1 MRVAAVVVSWNAA
14 SWLPGC
20 LDALAA
26 QTEPPQ
32 EVVVVDNGSSD
43 GSAETARA
51 CGARVLALPANEG
64 FCAGNNRGI
73 AATTAPLVLLLNP
86 DTALGPTFLER
97 LRPAFEVD
105 RVGAAC
111 GKLFRWDGRTLD
123 SAGQELGRSRQPVDR
138 GYGTLDRG
146 LYDQPAEVFSACAAA
161 ALYRRE
167 ALDAVAGPSGAVF
180 DPRFFAFYEDLDLA
194 WRLRRAGF
202 EVVYRPEATGRHARG
217 STAASAGVRRRFQA
231 LLHRSPDIRFHVQKN
246 RWLTLLRNETLS
258 GFVAHLPWIVARD
271 AATLALFAATSP
283 GVIGRLWRDRAL
295 FGQVWRERRLDFIR
309 PGHQDSPSR

>member
-1 MRVAAVVVSWNAA
+1 MKVAAVVVSWNAA

-43 GSAETARA
+43 GSADVARA
-51 CGARVLALPANEG
+51 RGARVLALPDNEG
-64 FCAGNNRGI
+64 FCAANNRGI
-73 AATTAPLVLLLNP
+73 AATTFPLVLLLNP
-86 DTALGPTFLER
+86 DTALAPTFLER
-97 LRPAFEVD
+97 LRPAAEAPG
-105 RVGAAC
+105 VGAAC

-123 SAGQELGRSRQPVDR
+123 SAGQELSRSRRPVDR
-138 GYGTLDRG
+138 GYGTPDRG
-146 LYDQPAEVFSACAAA
+146 LYDRPAEVFSACAAA

-167 ALDAVAGPSGAVF
+167 ALQAVAHPAGAVF

-202 EVVYRPEATGRHARG
+202 KVVYRPEATGRHARG
-217 STAASAGVRRRFQA
+217 ATAEGAGVRRRFQA
-231 LLHRSPDIRFHVQKN
+231 LLHRSPDVRFHVQKN
-246 RWLTLLRNETLS
+246 RWLTLLRNESLS
-258 GFVAHLPWIVARD
+258 GFVAHLPWIAARD

-283 GVIGRLWRDRAL
+283 GVLGRLWRDRTL
-295 FGQVWRERRLDFIR
+295 FGEAWRERRLDFIR
-309 PGHQDSPSR
+309 RGHLDSPSR